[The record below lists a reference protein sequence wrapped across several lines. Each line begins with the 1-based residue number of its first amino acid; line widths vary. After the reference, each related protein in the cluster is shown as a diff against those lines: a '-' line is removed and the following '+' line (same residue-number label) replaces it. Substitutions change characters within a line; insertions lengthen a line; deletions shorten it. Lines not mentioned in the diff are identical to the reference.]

1 LESTW
6 LLVGEGRNTAL
17 LKFLF
22 FLKHL
27 VHGVERHEL
36 TSRDVK
42 RLVFEAIGLIKEVR
56 GEFRLPIFS
65 GVEETGQRLF
75 KGVFRAE
82 EIPFE
87 RRVNSFY
94 ALNYSY
100 FEPPSTISLDRRRPF
115 WDNSLDLPEL
125 VETATYYCAVHEV
138 IHADNYREGNRV
150 VEETMRHISEEHQ
163 DKLKTSIRLLK
174 RSHAPSFIASKEC
187 LTRLWAEQYDDMVT
201 HYKTYLILRQKR
213 FPKLDYLWDCLYTDF
228 FPPNLLTA
236 IECEKGVDYVLKCV
250 TEKVGQYCLVEAL
263 DEVEEI
269 GKKRAEKYAV

>member
-1 LESTW
+1 
-6 LLVGEGRNTAL
+6 
-17 LKFLF
+17 
-22 FLKHL
+22 
-27 VHGVERHEL
+27 
-36 TSRDVK
+36 VK
-42 RLVFEAIGLIKEVR
+42 RLVFEAIGLIREV
-56 GEFRLPIFS
+56 GGQFRFPILS
-65 GVEETGQRLF
+65 RVEETGQRLF
-75 KGVFRAE
+75 NGVFRAE

-138 IHADNYREGNRV
+138 IHADHYEEGNRV
-150 VEETMRHISEEHQ
+150 FKETMRHISENHQ

-174 RSHAPSFIASKEC
+174 RSRAPDFIARKES

-228 FPPNLLTA
+228 FPPNLLTV
-236 IECEKGVDYVLKCV
+236 IESEKGVEYVLRCV

-263 DEVEEI
+263 DEVNEI
-269 GKKRAEKYAV
+269 GRKRAEKYAV